1 MDPKLK
7 YILLK
12 TVQDDGILPITSVC
26 NMACQFCS
34 HRNNPPGL
42 DVHRLGHLDLEL
54 IEELLQY
61 LDPEGPVI
69 IGESATR
76 IIEGDPLAHPEF
88 FQIIEL
94 VRESFPR
101 KEIRIT
107 TNGSFLDRERV
118 DFLAGRRP
126 VELNISLNCS
136 SPAERVFLMAD
147 RRPEQVFTA
156 LELLAER
163 ELVFHGSIV
172 AMPHLMGW
180 ESLGRTIEL
189 LNGYG
194 AKSIRIFLPGFT
206 RYSSAR
212 MQFPVEEMYGMIAEF
227 IEGYKGLDT
236 PVLLEPPV
244 INDLQAVVK
253 GIIPGSPAARSN
265 LKKGALITAVNGERP
280 LSRVDAFQRILVSA
294 NPLLQYEQEGVG
306 GEPVRGELV
315 LEKEAGERSGLILD
329 YDLDPAVMDQLTR
342 AFLQN
347 RDKRIALL
355 TSVAAEGIMGAFL
368 DYYRHSLKHLYNPL
382 QQDSVQG
389 NCVRQSRLS
398 PDRQSAC
405 RIEGAGQRG
414 GTGQAEGPLEAAGR
428 EGCIDLLVAENRFFG
443 GSIIAAGLLTVSD
456 IMDRLRE
463 SSQSYDLLLLPGI
476 IFDNFGNDLSGRN
489 YREIEEEA
497 GVTVEI
503 I

>member
-1 MDPKLK
+1 
-7 YILLK
+7 
-12 TVQDDGILPITSVC
+12 
-26 NMACQFCS
+26 
-34 HRNNPPGL
+34 
-42 DVHRLGHLDLEL
+42 
-54 IEELLQY
+54 
-61 LDPEGPVI
+61 
-69 IGESATR
+69 
-76 IIEGDPLAHPEF
+76 
-88 FQIIEL
+88 
-94 VRESFPR
+94 
-101 KEIRIT
+101 
-107 TNGSFLDRERV
+107 
-118 DFLAGRRP
+118 
-126 VELNISLNCS
+126 
-136 SPAERVFLMAD
+136 
-147 RRPEQVFTA
+147 
-156 LELLAER
+156 
-163 ELVFHGSIV
+163 
-172 AMPHLMGW
+172 
-180 ESLGRTIEL
+180 
-189 LNGYG
+189 
-194 AKSIRIFLPGFT
+194 
-206 RYSSAR
+206 
-212 MQFPVEEMYGMIAEF
+212 MQFPVEEMYRKIANF
-227 IEGYKGLDT
+227 IERYMELGA
-236 PVLLEPPV
+236 PILLEPPE
-244 INDLQAVVK
+244 IKDLQAVVK
-253 GIIPGSPAARSN
+253 GIIPGSPAARTP
-265 LKKGALITAVNGERP
+265 LAKGALITAVNGERP
-280 LSRVDAFQRILVSA
+280 CSRADAFQRILASA
-294 NPLLQYEQEGVG
+294 NPLLQYEQEGI
-306 GEPVRGELV
+306 RGELV

-414 GTGQAEGPLEAAGR
+414 GTGQAEGPQEAAGR